1 MNAGVSGL
9 FTHKQNSSVRM
20 RTVFFLLGPFLA
32 DAGQCLGSSN
42 NSENQSA
49 GSGVSLKSSVCVIP
63 TQQRMHLALY
73 FIPPGLSGCVNAISR
88 WFGFSFLIPVVAEGF
103 GGGFEL

>member
-1 MNAGVSGL
+1 MR
-9 FTHKQNSSVRM
+9 SVF
-20 RTVFFLLGPFLA
+20 VLPGPFLP
-32 DAGQCLGSSN
+32 DAGQCLGSSS

-63 TQQRMHLALY
+63 TQQRMHSVLY
-73 FIPPGLSGCVNAISR
+73 FIPPGLSGCVNATSR
-88 WFGFSFLIPVVAEGF
+88 CFGFSFLISTVAEGF